1 MGNGECCFKN
11 FHEILMR
18 KGKSKDLRGRSIK
31 KSIYLYKNTKIIKST
46 IVSKLS

>member
-18 KGKSKDLRGRSIK
+18 EEKGKDLRSRSIK
-31 KSIYLYKNTKIIKST
+31 KSIYLYKETKIIKST
-46 IVSKLS
+46 IPSKLS